1 MLDVLAHGHAAEL
14 AARDGDTFAAIVAS
28 LDAGLKCLDTAVS
41 SQCAAAV
48 DSLAAWYFKG
58 MAAEPAAPGVDALAA
73 HAAARP
79 SLFPSLL
86 ATLFEVVMLEDCPN
100 QVRGGAREGGRAA
113 GGGDGRGGGAG
124 HRRVGCA
131 RRGAPCAPPTHRL
144 YPTPS
149 PTVVVPV
156 PAHAELDSGQ
166 RGGV

>member
-100 QVRGGAREGGRAA
+100 QVRGGAR
-113 GGGDGRGGGAG
+113 
-124 HRRVGCA
+124 VGCA
-131 RRGAPCAPPTHRL
+131 RGGAPCAPPTHRL

>member
-1 MLDVLAHGHAAEL
+1 MAKAYYAMLDVLAHGHAAEL

-113 GGGDGRGGGAG
+113 GGGTAGEGGRGTGGWGVHGAG
-124 HRRVGCA
+124 LPA
-131 RRGAPCAPPTHRL
+131 RHPPTGS
-144 YPTPS
+144 TPR
-149 PTVVVPV
+149 PLP
-156 PAHAELDSGQ
+156 L
-166 RGGV
+166 